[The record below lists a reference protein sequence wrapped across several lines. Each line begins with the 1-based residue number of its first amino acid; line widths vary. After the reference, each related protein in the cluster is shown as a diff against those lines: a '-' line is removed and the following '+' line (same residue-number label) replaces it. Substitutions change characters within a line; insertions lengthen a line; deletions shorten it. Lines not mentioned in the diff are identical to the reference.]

1 MSVGAAPAAEALDRQ
16 LVQAARLWAV
26 QNRPYYASVL
36 FRCPLI
42 ESTTTPTLAV
52 DRFWRIYVNPA
63 FANRLGV
70 TRLAAILIHEAN
82 HLIRHHHARAD
93 SVGVASAAEHERWNL
108 AGDAEINDDLLADGL
123 DLDPEEAIFPWT
135 LQQPRDRVA
144 EEYYRNL
151 ASDDDASRPTCGSGA
166 GGAGIDGELDGS
178 DGQDGAVGSVEARIL
193 RRQVAADVVGHARSH
208 EVPDGLLRWAH
219 EILEPAVDWRR
230 ELSGALRAAVVTAGL
245 DDYSYRRFSRRNG
258 ADHRIRWPGSI
269 HRMPRVAVVVDTSAS
284 MSDDDVARA
293 FTEVHGI
300 LRSASVA
307 DDAIRLVT
315 CDTVVAEDT
324 VITDARRRRRIGRG
338 GTDMRVGIARALAG
352 RPRPDLIVVL
362 TDGDT
367 PWPQRRP
374 PGVGVVVAVI
384 SDDPEAHLGAPGW
397 ARTIRVDGR

>member
-1 MSVGAAPAAEALDRQ
+1 VVLDRQ
-16 LVQAARLWAV
+16 LMQAARLWAA

-36 FRCPLI
+36 FRCPMI
-42 ESTTTPTLAV
+42 ESATTPTLAV
-52 DRFWRIYVNPA
+52 DRFWRIYVNPT

-82 HLIRHHHARAD
+82 HLIRHHHSRAD
-93 SVGVASAAEHERWNL
+93 SMGVVSEAEHRLWNL

-123 DLDPEEAIFPWT
+123 DIDPDEAIFPWT
-135 LQQPRDRVA
+135 LHQPRDRVA
-144 EEYYRNL
+144 EEYYRGL
-151 ASDDDASRPTCGSGA
+151 ASEERDRRPSCGSGA
-166 GGAGIDGELDGS
+166 GGEALDDELDGS
-178 DGQDGAVGSVEARIL
+178 DGQDGAVGTVEARIL
-193 RRQVAADVVGHARSH
+193 RRQVAADIVAHAQGH
-208 EVPDGLLRWAH
+208 EVPAGLLTWAH
-219 EILEPAVDWRR
+219 ELLEPTVDWRR

-245 DDYSYRRFSRRNG
+245 DDYSYRRFARRNG
-258 ADHRIRWPGSI
+258 ADHTIRWPGLI

-315 CDTVVAEDT
+315 CDTTVAEDT
-324 VITDARRRRRIGRG
+324 VITDARRPRRMGRG
-338 GTDMRVGIARALAG
+338 GTDMRVGITRALAG

-367 PWPQRRP
+367 PWPERRP
-374 PGVGVVVAVI
+374 PGVGVVIVVI
-384 SDDPEAHLGAPGW
+384 ADDDPSLRTPDW
-397 ARTIRVDGR
+397 ARTIRVDAR